1 EPFESAGKK
10 FNRGSYIVRNT
21 SRADLDRAAAE
32 LGVEV
37 TALGA
42 PPGVKTHPV
51 RAARIVLVHTWLSTQ
66 TEGWWRLA
74 LDKLGIPYDYR
85 STQAIAKFPA
95 RTAKTAVIRF
105 PPVGYNAGVTAT
117 VIAIPPA
124 WANPL

>member
-1 EPFESAGKK
+1 ML
-10 FNRGSYIVRNT
+10 SYIIVCNALIFIYICVLLFFFFFFQAEDGIRDYKVTGVQTCALPILRNT

-66 TEGWWRLA
+66 TEEIGRA
-74 LDKLGIPYDYR
+74 SCR
-85 STQAIAKFPA
+85 E
-95 RTAKTAVIRF
+95 RV
-105 PPVGYNAGVTAT
+105 
-117 VIAIPPA
+117 
-124 WANPL
+124 